1 MATSIFPSPIRLCS
15 AMDRRQLSPAKRMA
29 IGSDHDKRPSIV
41 DVVDLEN
48 SSFSLSAEEQD
59 NEHGSLISLLRN
71 IPQKTSSP
79 NLKRFQMYPTVV
91 DVYSS
96 LRNGEPLPTNAAKL
110 LEDRATKRRVY
121 QALFEVLHSK

>member
-1 MATSIFPSPIRLCS
+1 
-15 AMDRRQLSPAKRMA
+15 MDRRQLSPAKRMA